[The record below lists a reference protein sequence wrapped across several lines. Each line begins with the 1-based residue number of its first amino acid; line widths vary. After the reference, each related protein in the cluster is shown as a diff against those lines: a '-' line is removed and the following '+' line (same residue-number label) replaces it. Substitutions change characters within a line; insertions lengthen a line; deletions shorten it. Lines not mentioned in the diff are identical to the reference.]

1 MKNKILLIYDFEKL
15 FDVLSEIEKEIKFK
29 VVKLTKTDLSN
40 FTFDNELD
48 YLLLS
53 KKELNNFKR
62 QIVLDKLPIKFL
74 KLLEKINIGFLK
86 QNFNEMSDI
95 KVGRYII
102 DINSREM
109 RYENKLLKLTEKEC
123 EVIIYLSKS
132 NQIISIENLQ
142 LNVWGHQSKL
152 ETHTVETHIYRLR
165 KKILENFND
174 NDFITSEKNGY
185 KIK

>member
-102 DINSREM
+102 DTNSREM
-109 RYENKLLKLTEKEC
+109 RHENKLLKLTEKEC

-165 KKILENFND
+165 KKILENFKD

>member
-102 DINSREM
+102 DTNSREM
-109 RYENKLLKLTEKEC
+109 RHENKLLKLTEKEC

>member
-15 FDVLSEIEKEIKFK
+15 FDVLIEIEKEIGLKI
-29 VVKLTKTDLSN
+29 VKLTKTDLSN
-40 FTFDNELD
+40 FIFNNESD

-53 KKELNNFKR
+53 KKEINNFKR
-62 QIVLDKLPIKFL
+62 QIVLDKLPIKFS

-86 QNFNEMSDI
+86 QNFSEKSDV
-95 KVGRYII
+95 KVGRYIV

-109 RYENKLLKLTEKEC
+109 RYENKILKLTEKEC

-132 NQIISIENLQ
+132 NRTISIENLQ
-142 LNVWGHQSKL
+142 LNVWSHQSKL

-165 KKILENFND
+165 KKILEKFND

>member
-1 MKNKILLIYDFEKL
+1 M
-15 FDVLSEIEKEIKFK
+15 
-29 VVKLTKTDLSN
+29 SN
-40 FTFDNELD
+40 FIFNNESD

-53 KKELNNFKR
+53 KKEINNFKR
-62 QIVLDKLPIKFL
+62 QIVLDKLPIKFS

-86 QNFNEMSDI
+86 QNFSEKSDV
-95 KVGRYII
+95 KVGRYIV

-109 RYENKLLKLTEKEC
+109 RYENKILKLTEKEC

-132 NQIISIENLQ
+132 NRTISIENLQ
-142 LNVWGHQSKL
+142 LNVWSHQSKL

-165 KKILENFND
+165 KKILEKFND

>member
-29 VVKLTKTDLSN
+29 IIKLTKTDLNN
-40 FTFDNELD
+40 FTFDNDLD

-102 DINSREM
+102 DTNSREM
-109 RYENKLLKLTEKEC
+109 RHENKLLKLTEKEC

-165 KKILENFND
+165 KKILENFKD

>member
-1 MKNKILLIYDFEKL
+1 MLNLMYIYFI
-15 FDVLSEIEKEIKFK
+15 F
-29 VVKLTKTDLSN
+29 SN
-40 FTFDNELD
+40 ESD
-48 YLLLS
+48 YLLVS
-53 KKELNNFKR
+53 KKEINNFKR

-86 QNFNEMSDI
+86 QNFSEKSDV
-95 KVGRYII
+95 KVGRYIV

-109 RYENKLLKLTEKEC
+109 RYENKILKLTEKEC

-152 ETHTVETHIYRLR
+152 ETHTVETHIYRIR

>member
-165 KKILENFND
+165 KKILENFKD

>member
-1 MKNKILLIYDFEKL
+1 MKNKVLLIYDFEKL

-29 VVKLTKTDLSN
+29 IVKISKADLSN
-40 FTFDNELD
+40 FTFDNKLD

-62 QIVLDKLPIKFL
+62 QIVLDNLPIKFL
-74 KLLEKINIGFLK
+74 KLLEKINVAFLK
-86 QNFNEMSDI
+86 QNFNEKSDV

-102 DINSREM
+102 DVNSREM
-109 RYENKLLKLTEKEC
+109 RHENKLIKLTEKEC
-123 EVIIYLSKS
+123 EVIIYLSES
-132 NQIISIENLQ
+132 NKTISIENLQ
-142 LNVWGHQSKL
+142 LNVWGHQSQL

-165 KKILENFND
+165 KKISENFND
-174 NDFITSEKNGY
+174 NDFISSEKNGY

>member
-1 MKNKILLIYDFEKL
+1 MKNKILLIHDFEKL
-15 FDVLSEIEKEIKFK
+15 FDVLIEIEKEIGLKI
-29 VVKLTKTDLSN
+29 VKLTKTDLSN
-40 FTFDNELD
+40 FIFNNESD

-53 KKELNNFKR
+53 KKEINNFKR
-62 QIVLDKLPIKFL
+62 QIVLDKLPIKFS

-86 QNFNEMSDI
+86 QNFSEKSDV
-95 KVGRYII
+95 KVGRYIV

-109 RYENKLLKLTEKEC
+109 RYENKILKLTEKEC

-132 NQIISIENLQ
+132 NRTISIENLQ
-142 LNVWGHQSKL
+142 LNVWSHQSKL

-165 KKILENFND
+165 KKISEKFND

>member
-1 MKNKILLIYDFEKL
+1 MKNKILLIHDFEKL
-15 FDVLSEIEKEIKFK
+15 FDVLIEIEKEIGLKI
-29 VVKLTKTDLSN
+29 VKLTKTDLSN
-40 FTFDNELD
+40 FIFNNESD

-53 KKELNNFKR
+53 KKEINNFKR
-62 QIVLDKLPIKFL
+62 QIVLDKLPIKFS

-86 QNFNEMSDI
+86 QNFSEKSDV
-95 KVGRYII
+95 KVGRYIV

-109 RYENKLLKLTEKEC
+109 RYENKILKLTEKEC

-132 NQIISIENLQ
+132 NRTISIENLQ
-142 LNVWGHQSKL
+142 LNVWSHQSKL

-165 KKILENFND
+165 KKILEKFND

>member
-1 MKNKILLIYDFEKL
+1 MKNKVLLIYDFEKL

-29 VVKLTKTDLSN
+29 IVKISKADLSN
-40 FTFDNELD
+40 FKFDNELD

-86 QNFNEMSDI
+86 QNFSEKSDV
-95 KVGRYII
+95 KVGRYIV

-109 RYENKLLKLTEKEC
+109 RYENKILKLTEKEC

-165 KKILENFND
+165 KKILENFKD

>member
-15 FDVLSEIEKEIKFK
+15 FDVLIEIEKEIGLKI
-29 VVKLTKTDLSN
+29 VKLTKTDLSN
-40 FTFDNELD
+40 FIFNNESD

-53 KKELNNFKR
+53 KKEINNFKR
-62 QIVLDKLPIKFL
+62 QIVLDKLPIKFS

-86 QNFNEMSDI
+86 QNFSEKSDV
-95 KVGRYII
+95 KVGRYIV

-109 RYENKLLKLTEKEC
+109 RYENKILKLTEKEC

-132 NQIISIENLQ
+132 NQTISIENLQ
-142 LNVWGHQSKL
+142 LNVWSHQSKL

-165 KKILENFND
+165 KKIKENFHD
-174 NDFITSEKNGY
+174 ESFIINLKDGY
-185 KIK
+185 KIN

>member
-15 FDVLSEIEKEIKFK
+15 FDVLIEIEKEIGFK
-29 VVKLTKTDLSN
+29 IVKLTKTDLGN
-40 FTFDNELD
+40 FIFNDELD

-86 QNFNEMSDI
+86 QNFNEKSDI
-95 KVGRYII
+95 KVGRYTI

-109 RYENKLLKLTEKEC
+109 RHENKLIKLTEKEC
-123 EVIIYLSKS
+123 EVITYLSDS
-132 NQIISIENLQ
+132 NKTVSIENLQ

-165 KKILENFND
+165 KKISETFND
-174 NDFITSEKNGY
+174 NDFISSEKNGY

>member
-15 FDVLSEIEKEIKFK
+15 FDVLSEIEKEIKFR
-29 VVKLTKTDLSN
+29 VVKLTKKDLSN

-109 RYENKLLKLTEKEC
+109 RHENKLLKLTEKEC

>member
-1 MKNKILLIYDFEKL
+1 M
-15 FDVLSEIEKEIKFK
+15 
-29 VVKLTKTDLSN
+29 SN
-40 FTFDNELD
+40 FIFSNESD

-53 KKELNNFKR
+53 KKEINNFKR

>member
-29 VVKLTKTDLSN
+29 IIKLTKTDLNN
-40 FTFDNELD
+40 FTFDNDLD

-102 DINSREM
+102 DTNSREM
-109 RYENKLLKLTEKEC
+109 RHENKLLKLTEKEC

>member
-15 FDVLSEIEKEIKFK
+15 FDVLIEIEKEIGFK
-29 VVKLTKTDLSN
+29 IVKLTKTDLSN
-40 FTFDNELD
+40 FLFDNESD

-62 QIVLDKLPIKFL
+62 QIVLDKFPIKFS

-86 QNFNEMSDI
+86 QNFNEKSDI

-109 RYENKLLKLTEKEC
+109 RHEKKLIKLTEKEC
-123 EVIIYLSKS
+123 EVITYLSDSSK
-132 NQIISIENLQ
+132 IISIENLQ

-165 KKILENFND
+165 KKILEIFND

>member
-29 VVKLTKTDLSN
+29 IVKLTKTDLSN

-62 QIVLDKLPIKFL
+62 QIVLDKLPITFL